1 MASIEINHRV
11 WNETYQWLS
20 EGDEWSEKWGSAE
33 QQWFTLTL
41 PRIYH
46 YVPAAHVLE
55 IAPGHGRWT
64 QFLLSHASKLSVID
78 LSEKCIDYCKDR
90 FAAHNHLSYHVNN
103 GRSLGQIEDGSVDFV
118 FSFDSLVHAE
128 MDVMR
133 DYLKEI
139 KRVLGPG
146 GTAVLHHSNLGACRS
161 GVRWRFRRWGMKVM
175 RRIGLQSCQQKL
187 PHWRA
192 PSVSSERMRDAANQ
206 VGLSCTG
213 QEIFKWLSAREKTDC
228 ISVFWKGNVAE
239 NRR

>member
-78 LSEKCIDYCKDR
+78 LSEKM
-90 FAAHNHLSYHVNN
+90 H
-103 GRSLGQIEDGSVDFV
+103 
-118 FSFDSLVHAE
+118 
-128 MDVMR
+128 
-133 DYLKEI
+133 
-139 KRVLGPG
+139 
-146 GTAVLHHSNLGACRS
+146 
-161 GVRWRFRRWGMKVM
+161 
-175 RRIGLQSCQQKL
+175 
-187 PHWRA
+187 
-192 PSVSSERMRDAANQ
+192 
-206 VGLSCTG
+206 
-213 QEIFKWLSAREKTDC
+213 
-228 ISVFWKGNVAE
+228 
-239 NRR
+239 